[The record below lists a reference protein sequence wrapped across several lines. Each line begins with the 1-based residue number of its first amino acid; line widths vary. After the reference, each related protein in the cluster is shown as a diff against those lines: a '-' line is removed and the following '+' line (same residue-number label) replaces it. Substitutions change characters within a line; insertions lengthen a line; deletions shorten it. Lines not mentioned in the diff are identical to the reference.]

1 MNNFCDLFAVFVSVF
16 FIYLMAYYSIIL
28 IKRIIMV
35 ILNSRRINKKKIFF
49 KEDMEISITILIHG
63 VVISLMFT
71 FFYSVGQ
78 RFI

>member
-35 ILNSRRINKKKIFF
+35 ILNNRRINKKKIFF
-49 KEDMEISITILIHG
+49 KEDIEISITTLIHG